1 MFQKE
6 RSQHNVL
13 DGIRSELKEKQYRDK
28 KVFGYVNE
36 LREME
41 VAPAEKGTTKN
52 LFFSN
57 MYGEANRESMRPA
70 GFQKFARQP
79 LVGRASLVPID
90 ITKVDKSQGPK
101 SFVVTRATKLGEFR
115 PQQPQVT
122 NFTRIGDIH
131 ARITLMQVKT
141 KVSVLQNVN
150 ADDISEEEHTI
161 FKRVSIMLEK
171 HLAENTNLFH
181 ILFKKFQVYFITK
194 YEPILDEIKL
204 KYDPLRLGED
214 DEKALADVLNILT
227 QEILEFIRI
236 QVKCLILF
244 YNFDICYFRVD
255 SKELNRVTYLPCTI
269 LNFDHLMNFTTAIMF
284 PKRIYELVVEYFQ
297 FKNQAKILKL
307 KTKLNSLQDVITMNN
322 LEISEKFQLRRRTNL
337 TEKDRLRAQTSY
349 SQEFGEKDLEH
360 ESGSPQSNPRKSK
373 PDDWE
378 RKEVRRRLVNSI
390 SGNQATIPEDIA
402 DDPYQSAIHSLRLID
417 DVDSPLEKM
426 KVLLAVIRK
435 ITKAINDYY
444 VKETG
449 KKEVLTGDQT
459 MGLVVYV
466 VLRAKSENLL
476 AYVEYIQAFLPPRML
491 GTFCGY
497 YLTVF
502 QAACEYIAE
511 FEEPA
516 EARKSSSGQVN

>member
-1 MFQKE
+1 
-6 RSQHNVL
+6 
-13 DGIRSELKEKQYRDK
+13 
-28 KVFGYVNE
+28 
-36 LREME
+36 ME

-57 MYGEANRESMRPA
+57 LYGDAARESARPA
-70 GFQKFARQP
+70 GLQRFSRQP
-79 LVGRASLVPID
+79 FIGRASLVPID
-90 ITKVDKSQGPK
+90 ITKVDKTQSPR
-101 SFVVTRATKLGEFR
+101 SFMVPRTTRAADFR
-115 PQQPQVT
+115 PQQQQVT

-131 ARITLMQVKT
+131 ARLTLMQVKT

-150 ADDISEEEHTI
+150 SDDISEEEHSI

-171 HLAENTNLFH
+171 HLSESANLFH

-194 YEPILDEIKL
+194 YDPILAEIKL
-204 KYDPLRLGED
+204 KYDPLHLTEA
-214 DEKALADVLNILT
+214 DEKTLIDTLAVLT

-236 QVKCLILF
+236 QVKSLILF
-244 YNFDICYFRVD
+244 YNFDICYFRVE
-255 SKELNRVTYLPCTI
+255 SKQLNRVTYLPCTI

-284 PKRIYELVVEYFQ
+284 PKRIYELVVEFFQ
-297 FKNQAKILKL
+297 FRNQAKILKL
-307 KTKLNSLQDVITMNN
+307 KSKLQTMQDVITMNS
-322 LEISEKFQLRRRTNL
+322 LEINEKFQLRKRTSVIDR
-337 TEKDRLRAQTSY
+337 DRLKEHSSY
-349 SQEFGEKDLEH
+349 SHEFGEKDFEQ
-360 ESGSPQSNPRKSK
+360 ESGPPQMNLRKSK
-373 PDDWE
+373 PDDPE
-378 RKEVRRRLVNSI
+378 RKDAKRRQANSI
-390 SGNQATIPEDIA
+390 SGNQVSIPEDIA

-444 VKETG
+444 AKETG

-476 AYVEYIQAFLPPRML
+476 AYVEYIQTFLPPRML

>member
-1 MFQKE
+1 
-6 RSQHNVL
+6 
-13 DGIRSELKEKQYRDK
+13 
-28 KVFGYVNE
+28 
-36 LREME
+36 ME

-57 MYGEANRESMRPA
+57 LYGDAPRESTRPA
-70 GFQKFARQP
+70 AFGLQRFSKQP

-90 ITKVDKSQGPK
+90 ITKVDKGQPVPR
-101 SFVVTRATKLGEFR
+101 SFLVPRTTRAAETR
-115 PQQPQVT
+115 PLQPQVT
-122 NFTRIGDIH
+122 NLTRIGDIH

-150 ADDISEEEHTI
+150 SDDISEEEHSI

-171 HLAENTNLFH
+171 HLSEHANLFH
-181 ILFKKFQVYFITK
+181 VLFRKFQVYFITK
-194 YEPILDEIKL
+194 YEPIFAEAKL
-204 KYDPLRLGED
+204 KFDPLRLAET
-214 DEKALADVLNILT
+214 DEKALADTLSVLT

-255 SKELNRVTYLPCTI
+255 SKQLNCTTYLPCTI

-284 PKRIYELVVEYFQ
+284 PKRVYELVVEFFQ
-297 FKNQAKILKL
+297 FRNQAKIVKL
-307 KTKLNSLQDVITMNN
+307 KHKLHSLQDVITMNS
-322 LEISEKFQLRRRTNL
+322 LEISEKFQLRKRLSVAER
-337 TEKDRLRAQTSY
+337 DRLKEQSSY
-349 SQEFGEKDLEH
+349 SQEFGEKDFEP
-360 ESGSPQSNPRKSK
+360 EPSPRQSNPRKSK
-373 PDDWE
+373 PDDPE
-378 RKEVRRRLVNSI
+378 PKDVRRRFANSI
-390 SGNQATIPEDIA
+390 SGNQVTVPEDIA

-435 ITKAINDYY
+435 ITKAINDFYA
-444 VKETG
+444 KETG

-511 FEEPA
+511 FEEPTDT
-516 EARKSSSGQVN
+516 RKSSSGQVN